1 MEVQPQARPPV
12 PAPFPAQVPPLERV
26 PLQAEVRPRALVR
39 LAEVSVRE
47 PAQPREVLL
56 QGQVP
61 VRPPAEV
68 QVRGPVEVP
77 PQVRARVPRQSA
89 VAGVRCRPFAHR
101 AKRPQ

>member
-1 MEVQPQARPPV
+1 MEVQPQARPLV
-12 PAPFPAQVPPLERV
+12 PAPLAVPPLERA
-26 PLQAEVRPRALVR
+26 PLLAEVRPRALVR

-61 VRPPAEV
+61 VRQPA
-68 QVRGPVEVP
+68 EVP

-89 VAGVRCRPFAHR
+89 VAGVRCRPFVHR